1 MERRHPGGFCAIV
14 LAIEAGKMPAL
25 KNSPAVFIRR
35 SACKALL

>member
-14 LAIEAGKMPAL
+14 LSIESGEMPAL
-25 KNSPAVFIRR
+25 QKPPAVFIRR